1 MRRIKKKVFLGFS
14 AACVA
19 VLGCVRACNPEVM
32 GEGEPELVVANPSQ
46 QEVEASPATD
56 LLSENEGPA
65 VSGEFQAQESNS
77 APAVASNEYGGK
89 YHPVGHVPGFERTFP
104 DLQEVQ
110 IVAARKW
117 GVSPVRNRQ
126 QAEQRKSEL
135 VFVGS
140 NPYYTVG
147 QLNHSIPYL
156 VPRAADLLQTISR
169 NFLDSLAIKGKPLH
183 KVVVTSLLRTEA
195 DVERLMRYNGNASD
209 QSCHRFGTTFD
220 ISHVSYETV
229 SPPGETRREVPN
241 DTLKWVLSEVLRDL
255 RQQGLCY
262 IKYEKKQSCFHIT
275 TR

>member
-1 MRRIKKKVFLGFS
+1 MRRVKKNIFLGFS
-14 AACVA
+14 AVSVA
-19 VLGCVRACNPEVM
+19 VLGCVRACNPGVM
-32 GEGEPELVVANPSQ
+32 GEQTALPDTLAVQPVQVVETAPVEPPHQSSIQWQTDSSLPSR
-46 QEVEASPATD
+46 
-56 LLSENEGPA
+56 
-65 VSGEFQAQESNS
+65 
-77 APAVASNEYGGK
+77 
-89 YHPVGHVPGFERTFP
+89 YHAVGHVPGFERTFP
-104 DLQEVQ
+104 DQQDVQ

-135 VFVGS
+135 VYVGS
-140 NPYYTVG
+140 NPYYTIDK
-147 QLNHSIPYL
+147 LNHSIPYL
-156 VPRAADLLQTISR
+156 VPRAADLLQTIGR
-169 NFLDSLAIKGKPLH
+169 GFLDSLAIKGKPLH

-220 ISHVSYETV
+220 ISHVSFETV
-229 SPPGETRREVPN
+229 CPPGEHRRSVPD

-255 RQQGLCY
+255 RQQGRCY